1 MFLYLLYIELFM
13 IQLNGEDYLTPSEAM
28 AFIGIPKS
36 TFYDQIKLKG
46 IPSINSSHGI
56 LVRKS
61 DAVTHRLKYL
71 KNRKNVNISVNEKIN
86 DDDKWLQNDINKDK
100 IIEWGN
106 AYRTKWANMNLID
119 YTKYWLYI
127 IKPKWIESEIYT
139 HSAEFN
145 PTKTPTKSWLISNGF
160 KSFISSFEKKY
171 LLKDGIPTMSK
182 FWEYLVS
189 NELW

>member
-1 MFLYLLYIELFM
+1 M

-86 DDDKWLQNDINKDK
+86 EDDKWLQNDINKDK

-127 IKPKWIESEIYT
+127 IKPKWIKSEIYT
-139 HSAEFN
+139 NSAEFN
-145 PTKTPTKSWLISNGF
+145 PTKTPTKSWLISSGF

-171 LLKDGIPTMSK
+171 LLKDGIPTLSK
-182 FWEYLVS
+182 FWEYLIG